1 MKFLRPLLVLFLLAG
16 TASAEVERRVAITSQ
31 HHGAGVGRPAANRAV
46 GQPYIGNGVGE
57 TTSLQLRRDFD
68 PGFLTNAVF
77 ATGGEAR
84 RLFPG
89 VNVSDNKNYAI
100 FPYYGRTEVLELIPP
115 VIGVTSSFTAK
126 HFVQLFQVQGECS
139 AIDVYNPQRTY
150 TIRARNAGPIKNE
163 WLDPAVRA
171 R

>member
-1 MKFLRPLLVLFLLAG
+1 MKFLRSFLILILLAG
-16 TASAEVERRVAITSQ
+16 MAGAEVERRVAVTSQ
-31 HHGAGVGRPAANRAV
+31 HHGHGTGRYAGNTAV
-46 GQPYIGNGVGE
+46 GQPYIGSGVGE
-57 TTSLQLRRDFD
+57 TNNLQLRRDFD

-100 FPYYGRTEVLELIPP
+100 FPYYGRTEVLELVPP

-126 HFVQLFQVQGECS
+126 HFVQLFEAQGECS
-139 AIDVYNPQRTY
+139 AIDVYNPKHTY
-150 TIRARNAGPIKNE
+150 TIRARNLGPIKNE